1 MLLTWC
7 GSRCCCLRQA
17 RRGGSAGGRRARRR
31 PDSAPV
37 LSLTEFERHYL
48 DNSDNN
54 SELYSRHED
63 EDFSD
68 SALSDGGDDEDEVQN
83 HLIVL

>member
-1 MLLTWC
+1 M
-7 GSRCCCLRQA
+7 
-17 RRGGSAGGRRARRR
+17 
-31 PDSAPV
+31 